1 MYTIPTVIALRTSM
15 VLTMRLGWIQM
26 VKAIIMIGL
35 QALEI
40 PTEHDRSP
48 DISSLGD
55 NAYRV
60 APNGGYDYNYFVYLS
75 YG

>member
-1 MYTIPTVIALRTSM
+1 M
-15 VLTMRLGWIQM
+15 VLTMRLEWIQM
-26 VKAIIMIGL
+26 VMSTVGVSS
-35 QALEI
+35 I

-60 APNGGYDYNYFVYLS
+60 APNGGYDFNYFVYLS